1 MVFYESELKNAAPYQ
16 MGLFL
21 IGLIGLI
28 GLICFKSDK
37 K

>member
-28 GLICFKSDK
+28 CFKSDK